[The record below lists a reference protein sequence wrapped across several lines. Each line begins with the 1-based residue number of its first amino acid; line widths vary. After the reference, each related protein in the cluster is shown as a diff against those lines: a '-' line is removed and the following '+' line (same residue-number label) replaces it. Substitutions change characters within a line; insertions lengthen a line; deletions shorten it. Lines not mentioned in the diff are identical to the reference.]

1 MRALT
6 AQEKQMR
13 KLIGVTMRLLI
24 VAGMLTMMACGTTG
38 AMGVVGQVSGGLIG
52 SGGGGDSEAETS
64 NKEAIWLAKEA
75 GLKADVLLERDKTE
89 EAEAEQLA
97 KHWRSQAELWGN
109 EYDIAVAENMQI
121 WNILAAIC
129 AKLKG
134 FEDCIP
140 VNDGTLRLLTV
151 DPAGGTVSPD
161 QQESTEP

>member
-1 MRALT
+1 
-6 AQEKQMR
+6 MR

-38 AMGVVGQVSGGLIG
+38 AMGVVGQVSGMIG
-52 SGGGGDSEAETS
+52 DGNPGGGGDSGAEVS

-75 GLKADVLLERDKTE
+75 GLKADVLMERDKTE
-89 EAEAEQLA
+89 EAEAGKLAAEQSA
-97 KHWRSQAELWGN
+97 KHWRDQAKLWGN
-109 EYDIAVAENMQI
+109 EYDIAISENMKI
-121 WNILAAIC
+121 WNILATIC

-140 VNDGTLRLLTV
+140 VNDGTLQLLTV